1 MIGIRTEFSWAVSV
15 VYRILKAEAEAY
27 QDKEKEIRRKKNILY
42 QIDEG
47 KATESAAK
55 LKEKLDEATQKLA
68 DERKKLQ
75 ENELRFSSVKE
86 THDLTTREHNAVDS
100 ELQKANMDFGAFER
114 RDVKMQED
122 MKHNSAQIKKQQAS
136 R

>member
-1 MIGIRTEFSWAVSV
+1 M
-15 VYRILKAEAEAY
+15 
-27 QDKEKEIRRKKNILY
+27 Y